1 MKKIGFIFF
10 LCIGMYFNAYAVKN
24 EKTYKANE
32 VCKGEAS
39 FACWVSGYGYETGED
54 GKKKDLVTA
63 MILYQASCKNGTIQ
77 ACNSAGSLYRDEF
90 HDDFKAVEFYK
101 IACDLKDGNG
111 CSNLGIM
118 YLSGRGVKQNSTTA
132 SELFGKGCDLKSE
145 LGCKGYRDLNAL
157 K

>member
-1 MKKIGFIFF
+1 MKKIGFIFSIW
-10 LCIGMYFNAYAVKN
+10 IGMYFNSYAVGN
-24 EKTYKANE
+24 EKIYDANE
-32 VCKGEAS
+32 ACKGEGS
-39 FACWVSGYGYETGED
+39 FACWVAGYSYETGED
-54 GKKKDLVTA
+54 RKKDLVTA

-101 IACDLKDGNG
+101 KACDLKDGNG

-118 YLSGRGVKQNSTTA
+118 YLSGRGVKENLTTA